1 MYTIDSPWRLAMSEK
16 PQKIKTRYKTPSV
29 VSKQVQFIMTTL
41 GSPITQGVTY
51 GPREAP
57 RRESSDT

>member
-1 MYTIDSPWRLAMSEK
+1 MSEK